1 MFLKG
6 HYPHNFERAA
16 KSVTCVQ
23 IESIQIDGFKNVK
36 KKKKSKWYPVAMET
50 NHYPRSK
57 KCLHVGQN
65 ISSLRNSAKLN
76 F

>member
-36 KKKKSKWYPVAMET
+36 KKKIKMV
-50 NHYPRSK
+50 PRCHGNQPLSPK
-57 KCLHVGQN
+57 QKMPSRWPKYL
-65 ISSLRNSAKLN
+65 K
-76 F
+76 FEK

>member
-36 KKKKSKWYPVAMET
+36 KKK
-50 NHYPRSK
+50 N
-57 KCLHVGQN
+57 QN
-65 ISSLRNSAKLN
+65 GTPLPWKPTIIPEAKNAFTLAKISQV
-76 F
+76 